1 MFIVP
6 LTAVDLSFTFVSGN
20 NGLHWIEWYFCP
32 SIILRVDTSIL
43 AQPTLAPW
51 NLGAYL
57 GGLLHQ
63 MNQPESNWI
72 KVNHYAHF
80 VHHQIPITIN
90 SAKAAVA
97 ASVVP
102 ASGSAENNTTAQ
114 L

>member
-1 MFIVP
+1 M
-6 LTAVDLSFTFVSGN
+6 
-20 NGLHWIEWYFCP
+20 
-32 SIILRVDTSIL
+32 RVDTSIL
-43 AQPTLAPW
+43 ANNTCTLETY
-51 NLGAYL
+51 LGAYL

-63 MNQPESNWI
+63 MNQPELNWN
-72 KVNHYAHF
+72 KVNHSVRF